1 RRISLLTVTCI
12 VIANMIGTGIFT
24 SLGFQVGDL
33 PSGFAIIALWTVGG
47 ICAMCGA
54 LSYAELAAALP
65 RSGGEYHF
73 LREIYHPSL
82 GFLAGWVSATV
93 GFSAPVA
100 IAAVPFG
107 TYLAEIFPAI
117 NPLVAAMA
125 TVWIVTLVLLCDL
138 RLGSAFQIG
147 STVLKVALIAVLI
160 GAGFYINKTQPI
172 SFLPVKADRALIAS
186 APFAISLYW
195 VMYAYSGW
203 NASTYI
209 SGEIRNPRRNVPLSL
224 ALGTLIVMVLYVC
237 VNAVFLRTTPAAEMI
252 GKQQVALIAST
263 HIFGPTGGK
272 VMAAF
277 ICLGLISTVS
287 AMMWIGPRVTA
298 VMGEDFGILRRLSR
312 RTARGI
318 PANAILTLF
327 VIVNVML
334 LTATFQSVVNY
345 VQFSLTLCSTLTV
358 LGVFVLRWKRPD
370 LPRPYRAW
378 GYPITPLIFLA
389 ISLWMLE
396 HLLAEPTTRRPS
408 RWGLATTGLGSIVSF
423 LSRDQPLDARASPG
437 GTHHAPAVALGTCH
451 DGAGIDCLFSFS
463 ENKTGTHVLST
474 LNETIFA
481 SFLPHR
487 FGGRADF
494 RPTRDAR
501 RHRQISGRNP
511 RRRSPRYPHPRSG
524 MARSRSQ
531 SRQCLA

>member
-1 RRISLLTVTCI
+1 MSAPSNSRRISLLTATCI

-33 PSGFAIIALWTVGG
+33 PSGFAIVVLWMVGG

-82 GFLAGWVSATV
+82 GFLAGWISATV

-100 IAAVPFG
+100 IAAMPFG
-107 TYLAEIFPAI
+107 TYLAEIFPSI
-117 NPLVAAMA
+117 NPLFAAIA
-125 TVWIVTLVLLCDL
+125 SVSLVTFVLLCDL
-138 RLGSAFQIG
+138 QLGSAFQIG
-147 STVLKVALIAVLI
+147 STLLKVALIAVLI
-160 GAGFYINKTQPI
+160 AAGLFAARTQTI
-172 SFLPVKADRALIAS
+172 SFLPIKGDTAVIAS

-209 SGEIRNPRRNVPLSL
+209 TGEIRNPRRNVPLSL
-224 ALGTLIVMVLYVC
+224 IFGTIIVIILYVFLN
-237 VNAVFLRTTPAAEMI
+237 VVFLRTTPAAEMI

-272 VMAAF
+272 IMAAF

-298 VMGEDFGILRRLSR
+298 IMGEDLGVLKWLSR
-312 RTARGI
+312 RSAHGI
-318 PANAILTLF
+318 PANAILTQF

-334 LTATFQSVVNY
+334 LTATFQAVVNY
-345 VQFSLTLCSTLTV
+345 VQFSLALCSALTV
-358 LGVFVLRWKRPD
+358 SGVFVLRWRRPE
-370 LPRPYRAW
+370 LERPYRAW

-389 ISLWMLE
+389 ISCWMLW
-396 HLLAEPTTRRPS
+396 HLLAEESTRLPS
-408 RWGLATTGLGSIVSF
+408 LLGLGT
-423 LSRDQPLDARASPG
+423 A
-437 GTHHAPAVALGTCH
+437 ALGLIIYFISPKTPT
-451 DGAGIDCLFSFS
+451 GA
-463 ENKTGTHVLST
+463 V
-474 LNETIFA
+474 
-481 SFLPHR
+481 
-487 FGGRADF
+487 
-494 RPTRDAR
+494 
-501 RHRQISGRNP
+501 
-511 RRRSPRYPHPRSG
+511 
-524 MARSRSQ
+524 
-531 SRQCLA
+531 